1 MGFTVTSA
9 PIADQDVP
17 LITYNGELAGTTTML
32 TIFPEQ
38 NGIIVI
44 LSNNNLPYSALVEM
58 TLTIAGG
65 AFEGR

>member
-1 MGFTVTSA
+1 
-9 PIADQDVP
+9 
-17 LITYNGELAGTTTML
+17 ML